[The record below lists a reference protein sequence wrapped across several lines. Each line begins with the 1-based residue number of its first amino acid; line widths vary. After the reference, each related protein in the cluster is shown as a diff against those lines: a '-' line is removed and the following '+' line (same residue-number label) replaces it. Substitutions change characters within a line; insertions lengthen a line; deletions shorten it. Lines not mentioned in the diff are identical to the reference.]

1 MATTEISVRLLK
13 SCKDLCKFQDYGN
26 KAISIYIKNKA
37 KILSVSKNLF
47 TLVIFVALNTNG
59 DSSKV
64 DKKKKLLPLTQEVS
78 EISQYSFGFSFL
90 MFLTKIKVT
99 LYILGTIIRK
109 KFDYL

>member
-64 DKKKKLLPLTQEVS
+64 DKKKLLPLTQEVS
-78 EISQYSFGFSFL
+78 EISQYSFGLSFL
-90 MFLTKIKVT
+90 MFLTKIKVSNT
-99 LYILGTIIRK
+99 LHCT
-109 KFDYL
+109 F

>member
-37 KILSVSKNLF
+37 TILSVSKNLF
-47 TLVIFVALNTNG
+47 TLVIFVAINTNG

-64 DKKKKLLPLTQEVS
+64 DKKKLLPLTQEVS